1 MQASGHPMMR
11 RRQLPGL
18 LWAVGGGLP
27 LLPLLPLHSAH
38 AAPAAPAERVPL
50 MAPDWFVFLETGRPT
65 PPDRAAVA
73 AMQRG
78 HIENFKRLFAEGQLF
93 AAGPMRDP
101 SGHKRGFVAVRAHT
115 LQTLRGYFEP
125 DDYVREGYMTL
136 NAVPA
141 TAQRALNT
149 EGIDASRIEELR
161 ILHLSRG
168 DASEDV
174 ATTAARH
181 AHLQGLLA
189 RGVLGAWYTLAH
201 GPVAE
206 VMFARG
212 TDTAALQAAFQGCPG
227 LGRGGV
233 ALSVWPQWLSPGVV
247 R

>member
-1 MQASGHPMMR
+1 MQR
-11 RRQLPGL
+11 RRFTTGL
-18 LWAVGGGLP
+18 GAWAVLAAGP
-27 LLPLLPLHSAH
+27 LRAAEPAAAS
-38 AAPAAPAERVPL
+38 APAQRVPL
-50 MAPDWFVFLETGRPT
+50 QAPDWFVFLETGRPT

-78 HIENFKRLFAEGQLF
+78 HIDNFKRLFAEGRLF

-101 SGHKRGFVAVRAHT
+101 DGHKRGFVAVRAHT
-115 LQTLRGYFEP
+115 LDELRAYFQP
-125 DDYVREGYMTL
+125 DDYVREGHMTL

-141 TAQRALNT
+141 TAQRALHT
-149 EGIDASRIEELR
+149 EGIDASRVEELR

-168 DASEDV
+168 DASEDA

-181 AHLQGLLA
+181 AWLQGLAA
-189 RGVLGAWYTLAH
+189 RGTVGAWYTLAH

-206 VMFARG
+206 VMFAKG
-212 TDTAALQAAFQGCPG
+212 TDTTALQAAFKGCPG